1 MKRKVRTLAGIIVN
15 GDSTGGDLLVLLGVW
30 DITESYAGGEL
41 ISDFE
46 AGHFALR
53 WLLGK

>member
-1 MKRKVRTLAGIIVN
+1 MKRKERTLAGIVVD
-15 GDSTGGDLLVLLGVW
+15 GDSTGGNLLVLLGVW

-53 WLLGK
+53 WLLGM